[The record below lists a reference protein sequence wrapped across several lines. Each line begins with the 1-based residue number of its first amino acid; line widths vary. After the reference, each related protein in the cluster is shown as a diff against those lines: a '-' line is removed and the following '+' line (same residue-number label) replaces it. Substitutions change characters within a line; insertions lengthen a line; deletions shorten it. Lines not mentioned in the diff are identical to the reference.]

1 MNAPAHDAVR
11 LTDAATVAAGLAA
24 HPMAGLFSSPSWI
37 EALRATYGF
46 AFEASALLQGGAVRA
61 AILFSRIED
70 LRGRRVLSLPFSDYC
85 DPLALD
91 ALTFQR
97 LLSPLLDM
105 GAPLRLRCL
114 RNQLPAADPRLQ
126 RSGAALWHG
135 ADLCRDEAAMWAG
148 LDAQARQN
156 IRRAGRHGVVVRE
169 SDSLDDL
176 RSFHRMH
183 AHVRKSKY
191 RMLAQP
197 FALFEALHA
206 AFAPSGRLVVML
218 AEAEGRPI
226 AGILFLI
233 HGDALYY
240 KFNASLELALRP
252 NDLLAWN
259 GMQLGRSRGL
269 ALLDFGLSD
278 ADQEGL
284 VRYKRKFATEER
296 EIAILQWR
304 PEGHAQP
311 VADEAGRTLG
321 RLTRL
326 LTEPGVPDEISRA
339 AGDELYRFFC

>member
-11 LTDAATVAAGLAA
+11 LVDAAAVAAGLVA

-46 AFEASALLQGGAVRA
+46 TFEAAALMQGGVARS

-70 LRGRRVLSLPFSDYC
+70 MRGRRVLSLPFSDYC
-85 DPLALD
+85 DPLVED
-91 ALTFQR
+91 AVAFQR
-97 LLSPLLDM
+97 LLAPLLEM
-105 GAPLRLRCL
+105 GAPLRLRSL
-114 RNQLPAADPRLQ
+114 RNPLPAADPRLQ
-126 RSGAALWHG
+126 RTGTALWHG
-135 ADLCRDEAAMWAG
+135 TDLCRDEAAMWAG

-156 IRRAGRHGVVVRE
+156 IRRAGRHGVTVRE

-176 RSFHRMH
+176 RAFHRMH

-197 FALFEALHA
+197 FALFESLHA
-206 AFAPSGRLVVML
+206 AFAPSGRLTVML

-233 HGDALYY
+233 LGDTLYY

-252 NDLLAWN
+252 NDLLAWS
-259 GMQLGRSRGL
+259 GMRMGRERGL
-269 ALLDFGLSD
+269 ARLDFGLSD
-278 ADQEGL
+278 AEQEGL

-296 EIAILQWR
+296 EIALLQWR

-311 VADEAGRTLG
+311 VADAAGRTLG

-326 LTEPGVPDEISRA
+326 LTEPDVPDEISRA